1 MLFNY
6 ILKINIMEKS
16 TDKLI
21 KSLFA
26 SFTII
31 LLYFFA
37 TIGIVKI
44 FWNTDDFDMLE
55 GRVKFLFL
63 MVFVVTAFLIFV
75 PSNLLG
81 HGGVE
86 ILFYAIFIIHALY
99 LLVGILAYILRD

>member
-1 MLFNY
+1 
-6 ILKINIMEKS
+6 MEKS

-31 LLYFFA
+31 LLYLFA
-37 TIGIVKI
+37 TVGIIKL
-44 FWNTDDFDMLE
+44 FWNSDDYSVLD
-55 GRVKFLFL
+55 GRLKFLFV
-63 MVFVVTAFLIFV
+63 MVFVVTAILIFL
-75 PSNLLG
+75 PYPFLS

-86 ILFYAIFIIHALY
+86 ILYYAIFIIHALY